1 MDINTI
7 KQYKKAYSETCGLGC
22 HSSKINKVLDCLKF
36 IKNFNIII
44 NKNVAIPSWDY
55 IRQIQIIHA
64 HSSIRI
70 ENIYAYPFDTNFIRC
85 IPLDRR
91 AIASV
96 TIDYSK
102 ILTLSL
108 KDLETNICT
117 NSPNEESQNILIS
130 TLNSIR
136 ILIKR
141 YIDYLQNNPSERN
154 KQLSYYLQRIE
165 SEKCISFDEALQ
177 RILFFNAL
185 FWQCNHKQNGIGR
198 LDLILEPYYN
208 NDVKNGILTY
218 SSAKELLTRFVEIL
232 GKDTLRKSA
241 ALIGDTGQVILLGGV
256 NGKGKTIENDITHI
270 LLEIYTEKPTADPK
284 LILRVNSKTSPKIWE
299 KATDCILKG
308 SGSPLIMNEDVI
320 IPMMVEFGYA
330 KEDVYNFG
338 TSACWEP
345 LIIGKSFDQNNCIKN
360 ITILDALTRT
370 LNKYENHTFNEFLQN
385 IKSEIIY
392 QIGHHNLNVKFDVSP
407 LFSLFF
413 DDCIKKGKDFT
424 QGGARYNYH
433 GLLVV
438 GLPNFINS
446 LLNIK
451 EYVYEQKLCTLNDC
465 LYCINNNYQN
475 KEDLRL
481 LFSQSTKRFG
491 STSQDV
497 LELTQTIMD
506 TIDQAVSTL
515 TMFGE
520 KIKVGFSSP
529 GYIGLAKDYPASLDG
544 RKQGDPFAVHISP
557 ISADIDIA
565 EIIDFASKIK
575 YEGCRLNGNVV
586 DFIIP
591 VAYAKQ
597 KNKLTSIIKNACKR
611 GLFEMQLNV
620 LDKAT
625 LIDAKQHPEKYP
637 NLIVRVW
644 GFSAYFN
651 DLPEEYKDN
660 LIKRAELYE

>member
-1 MDINTI
+1 MYINII
-7 KQYKKAYSETCGLGC
+7 KQYKKAYSETCGLIC
-22 HSSKINKVLDCLKF
+22 HSSKFSKILNLLKF
-36 IKNFNIII
+36 IK
-44 NKNVAIPSWDY
+44 KYNVITDQKKTTPSWDY
-55 IRQIQIIHA
+55 IKQIEIIHTN
-64 HSSIRI
+64 SSIRI
-70 ENIYAYPFDTNFIRC
+70 ENTYVYPFDTNYIRC

-96 TIDYSK
+96 TMDYNK

-108 KDLETNICT
+108 KDIEINICES
-117 NSPNEESQNILIS
+117 SPNHESKEILIS

-136 ILIKR
+136 NLIKR
-141 YIDYLQNNPSERN
+141 YLDFLQNHPSERN
-154 KQLSYYLQRIE
+154 KQLSNYLRRIE

-198 LDLILEPYYN
+198 LDLILESYYN
-208 NDVKNGILTY
+208 NDIKNGTLTY
-218 SSAKELLTRFVEIL
+218 SLAKELLTHFIEIL

-241 ALIGDTGQVILLGGV
+241 ALIGDTGQVILLGGI
-256 NGKGKTIENDITHI
+256 NKEGKTIENDITHI
-270 LLEIYTEKPTADPK
+270 LLEIFTENPMTDPK
-284 LILRVNSKTSPKIWE
+284 LILRVNQNTTEQIWE
-299 KATDCILKG
+299 KATECILKG
-308 SGSPLIMNEDVI
+308 SGSPLIMNESVI
-320 IPMMVEFGYA
+320 IPLMENFGYA
-330 KEDVYNFG
+330 KEDIYNLG

-360 ITILDALTRT
+360 ITILDTLTNA
-370 LNKYENHTFNEFLQN
+370 LNKYDNNSFNELLQN
-385 IKSEIIY
+385 VKLEITSQIK
-392 QIGHHNLNVKFDVSP
+392 HHNLNVKFDVSP

-424 QGGARYNYH
+424 QGGARYNFH

-438 GLPNFINS
+438 GLPNLINS

-451 EYVYEQKLCTLNDC
+451 EYVYEQHLCTLKDC
-465 LYCINNNYQN
+465 LDCINNNYQ
-475 KEDLRL
+475 KREDLRL
-481 LFSQSTKRFG
+481 LFSQSSKRFG
-491 STSQDV
+491 STSADV
-497 LELTQTIMD
+497 IELTQTIMD
-506 TIDQAVSTL
+506 TIDQIVKTL
-515 TMFGE
+515 SMFGE

-529 GYIGLAKDYPASLDG
+529 GYIALAKGYPASLDG

-557 ISADIDIA
+557 VSTDIDIA

-591 VAYAKQ
+591 VAYTK
-597 KNKLTSIIKNACKR
+597 KKEKLTSIIKNACQK
-611 GLFEMQLNV
+611 GLFEIQLNV
-620 LDKAT
+620 LDKET
-625 LIDAKQHPEKYP
+625 LIDAKRHPEKYP

-651 DLPEEYKDN
+651 ELPEEYKDN